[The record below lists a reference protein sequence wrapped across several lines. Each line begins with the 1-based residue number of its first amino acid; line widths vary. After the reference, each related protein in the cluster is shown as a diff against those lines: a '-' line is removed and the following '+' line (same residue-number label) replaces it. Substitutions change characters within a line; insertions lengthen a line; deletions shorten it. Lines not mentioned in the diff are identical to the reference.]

1 MTAALP
7 CEVLIVDDDPDV
19 RDSLRDAIESSG
31 PFAVLTAENGRH
43 ALDLL
48 EGGAHPDVILLD
60 LSMPVMDGRAFH
72 AALRQRAVPSRVIV
86 VSATAARDD
95 PALEGVTAFVR
106 KPVRLDQLIS
116 LVETHC

>member
-1 MTAALP
+1 MSAVP

-19 RDSLRDAIESSG
+19 RESLRDAIESSG
-31 PFAVLTAENGRH
+31 PFAVITAENGRR

-48 EGGAHPDVILLD
+48 EGGARPDVILLD

-72 AALRQRAVPSRVIV
+72 AELRLRAVPSRVIV
-86 VSATAARDD
+86 VSATAVRDD
-95 PALEGVTAFVR
+95 PDLDGVAAFVR
-106 KPVRLDQLIS
+106 KPVRLDQLLS